1 MVDATIYIGNK
12 NYSSWSLRPW
22 LVLKQSELPFEEVL
36 IPLDQPGTRAAILA
50 VSPSGRVPV
59 LHHDR
64 RVIGDSLAIA
74 EYLAEL
80 CPDRQ
85 LWPADRGLRAEARSI
100 AAEMHAG
107 FSTLRGYLPMNI
119 RASFPHRGVT
129 PEVQADIN
137 RITSIWREERR
148 RQEEAQASAGPF
160 LFGHFTIVDAMF
172 APVVSRFRTYR
183 IELDPISEAYA
194 DAVWA
199 LPAFQEWQDVARH
212 EPMIIESA
220 EF

>member
-22 LVLKQSELPFEEVL
+22 LVLKQSGLPFEEVL
-36 IPLDQPGTRAAILA
+36 IPLDQPGTRPAILA
-50 VSPSGRVPV
+50 VSPSGRVPA
-59 LHHDR
+59 LHHDGL
-64 RVIGDSLAIA
+64 VIGDSLAIS

-80 CPDRQ
+80 CPEQQ

-100 AAEMHAG
+100 AAEMHSG
-107 FSTLRGYLPMNI
+107 FAALRGHLPMNI
-119 RASFPHRGVT
+119 RASFPNRGVT

-137 RITSIWREERR
+137 RITSIWREQRR
-148 RQEEAQASAGPF
+148 RQEASETSAPF
-160 LFGHFTIVDAMF
+160 LFGHFTIADAMF

-183 IELDPISEAYA
+183 IELDAMCQAYA
-194 DAVWA
+194 DAVWT
-199 LPAFQEWQDVARH
+199 LPAFQDWQDVARH